1 VVYSILLSNIGFP
14 QQLWYNNLD
23 DDYALDTECVGMYSF
38 SMKLIEVTKAFATEE
53 QCLAYLEAK
62 RWPDGVRCLT
72 CGSKEISR
80 INRKVTKKTD
90 NKRAQI
96 FQCLEPTCKAQFSAT
111 TGTIFNGSH
120 LSLDKWYMAI
130 ALIVDAKKGMSALQL
145 QRHLKVNYRTAWYL
159 AHRIREAMNEP
170 DGLMLAGTVEI
181 DETYIGGKQKG
192 NKRKR
197 LNKDVVL
204 GMRQRGGP
212 LRLVQIV
219 DNKQG
224 TMYEAIAKHVD
235 HKNTKAI
242 MTDDAGAYNF
252 ALTKFRKIPHSTIRH
267 GRGEY
272 VKGEVHTNTVENSF
286 SLLKR
291 AVIGT
296 YHQLSIKHLQR
307 YLNEFSYRFNRREDA
322 ELFENTVM
330 RMAGAK
336 PMPYSKLVEENAFT
350 PFVRPN
356 LKGDY

>member
-1 VVYSILLSNIGFP
+1 V
-14 QQLWYNNLD
+14 
-23 DDYALDTECVGMYSF
+23 
-38 SMKLIEVTKAFATEE
+38 KLIEVTKAFATEE

-62 RWPDGVRCLT
+62 RWPNGVRCLT

-80 INRKVTKKTD
+80 ITRKVSKKTD
-90 NKRAQI
+90 NKRAQL
-96 FQCLEPTCKAQFSAT
+96 FQCLEPTCKQQFSAT

-159 AHRIREAMNEP
+159 AHRIREAMNDP
-170 DGLMLAGTVEI
+170 DGLKLTGTVEI
-181 DETYIGGKQKG
+181 DETYIGGKQRG

-204 GMRQRGGP
+204 GIRQRGGP
-212 LRLVQIV
+212 LRLVHV
-219 DNKQG
+219 KDSKQG
-224 TMYEAIAKHVD
+224 TLYDVIAQHVD
-235 HKNTKAI
+235 SANTKAI

-252 ALTKFRKIPHSTIRH
+252 RLTKFHNIPHSKIRH
-267 GRGEY
+267 SRREY
-272 VKGEVHTNTVENSF
+272 VKGDVHTNTVENSF

-307 YLNEFSYRFNRREDA
+307 YLNEFSYRFNRREDV

-330 RMAGAK
+330 RMAGVK
-336 PMPYSKLVEENAFT
+336 PMPYAKLIEQNAFT
-350 PFVRPN
+350 PFVRPTP
-356 LKGDY
+356 KTSEPF